1 MRATGLGV
9 ESVEAMVRLGRHLR
23 AVVGSVVAGAFLAL
37 LLAGCARWAAVP
49 LSPAGSPMSAYTA
62 RGPAGASKDASR
74 LYVANWGFGSGGGI
88 DIFLRDDPSKGP
100 VDRIR
105 DGVFTPDGIF
115 VDAHDNLYVTN
126 GHMSGR
132 ESVEMYAKGG
142 HKPIRIYTGAL
153 CAFDVIAAI
162 DGTVYIADAC
172 GGPHTRG
179 RVLVYPPGKTKP
191 SRSFFPGGAPYCL
204 TLDAQNN
211 LYVGYNWNGSY
222 AGQVKRYR
230 PGAKDGVNL
239 LPPNTVYFVSG
250 VAVDEHGA
258 LLVANSEGG
267 EIDVFTGKNKPP
279 SRVIKTGQS
288 HPFMFAF
295 DQRENRIYVSDP
307 CFIPGVKP
315 LSSSGCSGPGRPDTV
330 VALDYASGKRLWTFR
345 ERDLRPMGLAVTPSA
360 PF

>member
-1 MRATGLGV
+1 
-9 ESVEAMVRLGRHLR
+9 MVQLKRHLHV
-23 AVVGSVVAGAFLAL
+23 VVGGVVAGAFLAL
-37 LLAGCARWAAVP
+37 LLSGCARWAAVP
-49 LSPAGSPMSAYTA
+49 LSPAGSPMSAYAA
-62 RGPAGASKDASR
+62 RTVAAASKDASR

-88 DIFLRDDPSKGP
+88 DIFLRADPSKGP

-105 DGVFTPDGIF
+105 DDVFTPDGIF

-132 ESVEMYAKGG
+132 ESVEVYAKGG

-153 CAFDVIAAI
+153 CAFDVLAAT

-204 TLDAQNN
+204 TLDAKNN
-211 LYVGYNWNGSY
+211 LYVGYNSEGSY
-222 AGQVKRYR
+222 ASQVKRYR

-239 LPPNTVYFVSG
+239 LPPNTVYFDTS
-250 VAVDEHGA
+250 VAVDDQGA
-258 LLVANSEGG
+258 LLVANSAGG
-267 EIDVFTGKNKPP
+267 VIDVFKGEDQPP
-279 SRVIKTGQS
+279 SRVIKTGQA

-295 DQRENRIYVSDP
+295 DQREDRIYVSDS
-307 CFIPGVKP
+307 CFDGSVKP
-315 LSSSGCSGPGRPDTV
+315 LSSSGCVARRGRPNTV
-330 VALDYASGKRLWTFR
+330 VALDYASGKRLWTLR
-345 ERDLRPMGLAVTPSA
+345 APDWRPMGLAVTPTA

>member
-1 MRATGLGV
+1 MKNLFSCVAIVALLEGCGG
-9 ESVEAMVRLGRHLR
+9 SQPPIGAPGAMPLSLQSSAVFTRIAAR
-23 AVVGSVVAGAFLAL
+23 AVTDA
-37 LLAGCARWAAVP
+37 
-49 LSPAGSPMSAYTA
+49 
-62 RGPAGASKDASR
+62 KDTSY

-88 DIFLRDDPSKGP
+88 YIFLRDDPSKGV
-100 VDRIR
+100 VDKIR
-105 DGVFTPDGIF
+105 DGVSTPDGIF
-115 VDAHDNLYVTN
+115 IDTHGNLYVTN

-153 CAFDVIAAI
+153 CAFDVIAAD
-162 DGTVYIADAC
+162 DGTVYITDAC

-191 SRSFFPGGAPYCL
+191 SRSFFPGGTPYCL
-204 TLDAQNN
+204 TLDAKNN
-211 LYVGYNWNGSY
+211 LYVGYNSVGSY

-239 LPPNTVYFVSG
+239 LPPNTVHFLTS

-258 LLVANSEGG
+258 LLVANEVGG
-267 EIDVFTGKNKPP
+267 AIDVFTGKDEPP

-295 DQRENRIYVSDP
+295 NRRENTIYVTNP
-307 CFIPGVKP
+307 CVGSPRP
-315 LSSSGCSGPGRPDTV
+315 LTSAYCPPSGLPNTV
-330 VALDYASGKRLWTFR
+330 AAIDYASGKPLWTIKVKVGWV
-345 ERDLRPMGLAVTPSA
+345 PAGVAVAPSA

>member
-1 MRATGLGV
+1 
-9 ESVEAMVRLGRHLR
+9 
-23 AVVGSVVAGAFLAL
+23 
-37 LLAGCARWAAVP
+37 
-49 LSPAGSPMSAYTA
+49 
-62 RGPAGASKDASR
+62 
-74 LYVANWGFGSGGGI
+74 
-88 DIFLRDDPSKGP
+88 
-100 VDRIR
+100 
-105 DGVFTPDGIF
+105 

-132 ESVEMYAKGG
+132 ESVEMYANGG
-142 HKPIRIYTGAL
+142 HKPIRIYTGAP
-153 CAFDVIAAI
+153 CAFDVIAGT

-191 SRSFFPGGAPYCL
+191 FRSFFPGGAPYCL
-204 TLDAQNN
+204 TLDARNN
-211 LYVGYNWNGSY
+211 LYVGYNSTGIY
-222 AGQVKRYR
+222 RGQVKRYR

-239 LPPNTVYFVSG
+239 LPSNTIFFVSG
-250 VAVDEHGA
+250 IALDEHGA
-258 LLVANSEGG
+258 LLVANDSGG
-267 EIDVFTGKNKPP
+267 TIDVFTGKDQPP

-295 DQRENRIYVSDP
+295 DRREKTIYVSNP

-330 VALDYASGKRLWTFR
+330 VALDYASGKRLWTLR